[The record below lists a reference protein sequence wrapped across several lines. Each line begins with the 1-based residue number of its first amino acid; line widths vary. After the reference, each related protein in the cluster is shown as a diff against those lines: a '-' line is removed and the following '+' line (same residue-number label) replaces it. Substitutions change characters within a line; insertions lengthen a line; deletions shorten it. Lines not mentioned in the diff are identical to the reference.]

1 MKLTVLGK
9 YGPYPA
15 VGGATSGYLLE
26 TEKASFVLDMGSGV
40 FSRLEGKIAPEKVDC
55 IIISHFHADHCSDLP
70 IFGYY
75 LQKLDKAGKI
85 DGKIKVFCPK
95 SDREICSE
103 ISRSKYFDVTFVEE
117 KEYDFRGLKLRFF
130 KTNHPETCY
139 GVNITE
145 ATNKT
150 DVTDKTVATNA
161 TDKTDAAGKTNAVDK
176 TDVTRGETSFSYT
189 GDTNVCPAAEELFK
203 RAKVVLADGGLLER
217 DRSENSPHL
226 SVEKCV
232 EYGNKWGNKLIISHI
247 CPSYD
252 SEEIIKCAGR
262 KGEWTIAEEGKSY
275 DF

>member
-55 IIISHFHADHCSDLP
+55 VIISHFHADHCADLP

-85 DGKIKVFCPK
+85 NGKIKLFCPK

-117 KEYDFRGLKLRFF
+117 KEYEFRGLKLRFF

-145 ATNKT
+145 TTNQS
-150 DVTDKTVATNA
+150 VETDKNGI
-161 TDKTDAAGKTNAVDK
+161 AG
-176 TDVTRGETSFSYT
+176 GENSFSYT

>member
-26 TEKASFVLDMGSGV
+26 TGKSSFVLDMGSGV

-55 IIISHFHADHCSDLP
+55 IIISHFHADHCADLP
-70 IFGYY
+70 ILGYY
-75 LQKLDKAGKI
+75 LQRLDKAGKI

-95 SDREICSE
+95 SDREICLS

-139 GVNITE
+139 GVNI
-145 ATNKT
+145 AN
-150 DVTDKTVATNA
+150 ATNA
-161 TDKTDAAGKTNAVDK
+161 TDATNATTATDA
-176 TDVTRGETSFSYT
+176 TDGTGDETSFSYT
-189 GDTNVCPAAEELFK
+189 GDTNVCPAAEELFR

-217 DRSENSPHL
+217 DRNDNSPHL

-232 EYGNKWGNKLIISHI
+232 EYSNKWGNKLIISHI
-247 CPSYD
+247 CPSYG

-262 KGEWTIAEEGKSY
+262 KGEWTIAEEGNSY

>member
-55 IIISHFHADHCSDLP
+55 IIISHFHADHCADLP
-70 IFGYY
+70 ILGYY
-75 LQKLDKAGKI
+75 LQRLDKSGKI
-85 DGKIKVFCPK
+85 NGKIKVFCPK
-95 SDREICSE
+95 SDREICSS
-103 ISRSKYFDVTFVEE
+103 ISRSKYFDVTVVEE
-117 KEYDFRGLKLRFF
+117 KEYEFRGVKLRFF

-145 ATNKT
+145 TTNQS
-150 DVTDKTVATNA
+150 VA
-161 TDKTDAAGKTNAVDK
+161 TDKNDITGD
-176 TDVTRGETSFSYT
+176 EMSFSYT

-217 DRSENSPHL
+217 DRSESSPHL

-232 EYGNKWGNKLIISHI
+232 EYSNKWGNKLIISHI

>member
-55 IIISHFHADHCSDLP
+55 IIISHFHADHCADLP
-70 IFGYY
+70 ILGYY
-75 LQKLDKAGKI
+75 LQRLDKAGKI
-85 DGKIKVFCPK
+85 NGKIKVFCPK
-95 SDREICSE
+95 SDREICSS

-117 KEYDFRGLKLRFF
+117 KEYEFRGVKLRFF

-139 GVNITE
+139 GVNVTE
-145 ATNKT
+145 TTNQS
-150 DVTDKTVATNA
+150 VA
-161 TDKTDAAGKTNAVDK
+161 TDKNGITG
-176 TDVTRGETSFSYT
+176 GEMSFSYT

-203 RAKVVLADGGLLER
+203 LAKVVLADGGLLER
-217 DRSENSPHL
+217 DRSESSPHL

-232 EYGNKWGNKLIISHI
+232 EYSNKWGNKLIISHI

>member
-55 IIISHFHADHCSDLP
+55 VIISHFHVDHCADLP

-75 LQKLDKAGKI
+75 LQRLDKAGQI
-85 DGKIKVFCPK
+85 NGKIKVFCPK

-103 ISRSKYFDVTFVEE
+103 ISRSEYFDVTYVEE
-117 KEYDFRGLKLRFF
+117 KEYEFRGLKLRFF

-145 ATNKT
+145 T
-150 DVTDKTVATNA
+150 TDKTNA
-161 TDKTDAAGKTNAVDK
+161 TDKTDAVRGA
-176 TDVTRGETSFSYT
+176 TRGATSFSYT
-189 GDTNVCPAAEELFK
+189 GDTNVCPAAEELFE
-203 RAKVVLADGGLLER
+203 RADVVLADGGLLGR
-217 DRSENSPHL
+217 DYSELSPHL

-232 EYGNKWGNKLIISHI
+232 EYSNKIGNKLIISHI

-252 SEEIIKCAGR
+252 SEKIIKCAGR

>member
-26 TEKASFVLDMGSGV
+26 TEKTSFVLDMGSGV
-40 FSRLEGKIAPEKVDC
+40 FSRLEDKIAPEKVDC
-55 IIISHFHADHCSDLP
+55 VIISHFHADHCADLP

-85 DGKIKVFCPK
+85 NGKIKLFCPK

-103 ISRSKYFDVTFVEE
+103 ISRSKYFDVTYVEE
-117 KEYDFRGLKLRFF
+117 KEYEFRGLKLRFF

-145 ATNKT
+145 ATDKA
-150 DVTDKTVATNA
+150 VATDKTVATNA
-161 TDKTDAAGKTNAVDK
+161 TEKTDAANKTKA
-176 TDVTRGETSFSYT
+176 TRSEKSFSYT
-189 GDTNVCPAAEELFK
+189 GDTNVCPAAEELFR

>member
-55 IIISHFHADHCSDLP
+55 VIISHFHADHCADLP

-85 DGKIKVFCPK
+85 NGKIKLFCPK
-95 SDREICSE
+95 SNREICLE
-103 ISRSKYFDVTFVEE
+103 IFRSKYFDVTFVEE
-117 KEYDFRGLKLRFF
+117 KEYEFRGLKLRFF

-145 ATNKT
+145 AT
-150 DVTDKTVATNA
+150 
-161 TDKTDAAGKTNAVDK
+161 DKTDASNN
-176 TDVTRGETSFSYT
+176 TDVTRDEKSFSYT
-189 GDTNVCPAAEELFK
+189 GDTNVCPAAEELFR